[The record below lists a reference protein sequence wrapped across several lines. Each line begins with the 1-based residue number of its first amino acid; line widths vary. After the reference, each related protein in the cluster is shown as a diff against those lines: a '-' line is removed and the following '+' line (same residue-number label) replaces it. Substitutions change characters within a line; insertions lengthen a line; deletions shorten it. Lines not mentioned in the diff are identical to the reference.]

1 MLNKLL
7 SGKIIGASCLLFSAL
22 AAADSPSI
30 LSKEDWLG
38 KIKEM
43 VAPTICKSFVGDEA
57 VNKQLIAANIN
68 YDKCVTLIP
77 ASYDKCQAKYFAEIP
92 ATIDAKSAEK
102 WGNSL
107 GECVGSDFAIKYFAD
122 ATPPANKEKTEVSAS
137 NEPADSA
144 GSISKDVWLGKLK
157 MVVPDLICKGFLK
170 DESLGKQLATLKIDY
185 KKCVTLIP
193 PSVEKCQT
201 ELYANIPANIDDKNA
216 ETWGSTIGECIG
228 KDFALKYLL

>member
-7 SGKIIGASCLLFSAL
+7 SGKIVGASCLLFSTL
-22 AAADSPSI
+22 AAADTTSTM
-30 LSKEDWLG
+30 SKEEWLG

-43 VAPTICKSFVGDEA
+43 VAPTICKSFVGDAA
-57 VNKQLIAANIN
+57 VNKQLTAANIN

-92 ATIDAKSAEK
+92 ATIDSKSAEK

-107 GECVGSDFAIKYFAD
+107 GECVGSDFAVKYFVD
-122 ATPPANKEKTEVSAS
+122 ATPGAKKDKADVAAS
-137 NEPADSA
+137 SEPADSP

-185 KKCVTLIP
+185 NKCVTLIP

-201 ELYANIPANIDDKNA
+201 ELYASIPANIDDKNA
-216 ETWGSTIGECIG
+216 ETWGSSIGECIG